1 MSRLRPTARPI
12 VLEAAPTASAG
23 DGTANERFLTIDEVA
38 EWSRM
43 SVAFWRREI
52 RAGALPVM
60 ALGRAVRILEADFA
74 AYMAARRGR
83 RKAPRKSKD
92 FNR

>member
-1 MSRLRPTARPI
+1 MP
-12 VLEAAPTASAG
+12 AG
-23 DGTANERFLTIDEVA
+23 DGAAAERFLTIDDVA
-38 EWSRM
+38 DRSSM
-43 SVAFWRREI
+43 SIAFWRREI

-83 RKAPRKSKD
+83 RQAPKKPKE